1 MNFIKPEI
9 LRDSVATTGLGPVY
23 SASASSSTTSASSSS
38 SLTQP
43 TTNILAI
50 HENIRKKL
58 HSFYVSNRIPHIIF
72 YGSSGAGKQ
81 TLVYDFLREIYHGN
95 EQKIKS
101 NVMFVNCAHG
111 KGIKFI
117 REELKFFAKTNVQFK
132 SGIWF
137 KTIVLLNADH
147 LTMDAQ
153 SALRRCIELFS
164 HNTRFFIIVEN
175 KHKLLNPILSRF
187 CEIYVPEYMNEEG
200 EIVNLHQWQI
210 QQVYNFKEKIQ
221 EKQFYIEN
229 VLRDYFC
236 SRMEKQLSTAIN
248 KLTHQKMTEIAN
260 QFYEKG
266 LSSLDLIKW
275 VKQSKYWTDL
285 EKSNI
290 CMCFSKIKMEFRCE
304 KLLMLFLLDF
314 LYMRCD
320 YDLKEI
326 SLM

>member
-1 MNFIKPEI
+1 MNYIPLDIPVPATVPKPI
-9 LRDSVATTGLGPVY
+9 QRLP
-23 SASASSSTTSASSSS
+23 
-38 SLTQP
+38 
-43 TTNILAI
+43 I
-50 HENIRKKL
+50 HDKIREKL

-72 YGSSGAGKQ
+72 YGSSGCGKQ
-81 TLVYDFLREIYHGN
+81 TIVYDFLKEIYHGS
-95 EQKIKS
+95 EQKIKA

-117 REELKFFAKTNVQFK
+117 REELKFFAKTNVQFN

-187 CEIYVPEYMNEEG
+187 CEIFVPEYVDTSGNTM
-200 EIVNLHQWQI
+200 NLHQWQI
-210 QQVYNFKEKIQ
+210 QQSYSFHSEIESVQRRFLENTFRDILHQ
-221 EKQFYIEN
+221 EIDH
-229 VLRDYFC
+229 V
-236 SRMEKQLSTAIN
+236 
-248 KLTHQKMTEIAN
+248 KMVDLAAL
-260 QFYEKG
+260 FYENAI
-266 LSSLDLIKW
+266 SSLDLIHWFKG
-275 VKQSKYWTDL
+275 SSRWTDF

-290 CMCFSKIKMEFRCE
+290 CMLYSKIKPEFRCE

-314 LYMRCD
+314 AFLRPGSD
-320 YDLKEI
+320 IREI
-326 SLM
+326 SFM